1 MKNTMPTFKPTRPY
15 LVYGLHWRDGWDI
28 LSECSS
34 KRDAISRFNLDREME
49 SLSYYTSFA
58 LTDIRTGEV
67 LRQVWL

>member
-15 LVYGLHWRDGWDI
+15 LVYALHPFEGWDI

-34 KRDAISRFNLDREME
+34 KKDAITAFNRDRNEE
-49 SLSYYTSFA
+49 WVSDYTSFA

-67 LRQVWL
+67 LRQVWK